1 MVSLVLFSSLAHALY
16 DHHDSQ
22 KRSYGLLLVFFLF
35 SLGFGKES
43 YYATS
48 KISARIIC
56 QTIEYGL

>member
-1 MVSLVLFSSLAHALY
+1 MVQHVTRADIL
-16 DHHDSQ
+16 
-22 KRSYGLLLVFFLF
+22 LLLVFFLF